1 MKVVTGVAVTI
12 LMVHFIRKYVV
23 PDIKEDPL
31 RNLAI
36 PATTAL
42 LTNLLLW
49 MLEMLRQ

>member
-1 MKVVTGVAVTI
+1 MKVVTGVAVTNF
-12 LMVHFIRKYVV
+12 MVHFIKKNVV
-23 PDIKEDPL
+23 PDIKEEPFKK
-31 RNLAI
+31 LAI